1 MIRVG
6 KKVLLGL
13 ILFATIVAG
22 WILLKASLNTDSP
35 IVVAT
40 SESMTP
46 AIDVGDL
53 LIVKGVDP
61 EDVAVGTV
69 IVFHPKAD
77 PGQLIVHRVVEVIH
91 QEKQIIFITK
101 GDNNPETDKWMVP
114 ANRLVG
120 IVVGRIPYLG
130 QVAIFARSI
139 YGTVLIVV
147 LIAITTILIF
157 AEYRRSKRSENLY
170 SNPEA
175 LNFFQ

>member
-1 MIRVG
+1 MIRIG

-13 ILFATIVAG
+13 ILLVIVAG
-22 WILLKASLNTDSP
+22 WLLIKASLNTDSP

-53 LIVKGVDP
+53 LIVRGIDP
-61 EDVAVGTV
+61 KDVTVGTV

-101 GDNNPETDKWMVP
+101 GDNNPETDKWIVP
-114 ANRLVG
+114 ADHLVG

-130 QVAIFARSI
+130 QVGIFARSI
-139 YGTVLIVV
+139 YGIVLIGI
-147 LIAITTILIF
+147 LIAILTILIYT
-157 AEYRRSKRSENLY
+157 EYRRSKSRLY
-170 SNPEA
+170 EREREMKA
-175 LNFFQ
+175 Q